1 MKWTVQTP
9 TLTCDLSAPGDWFA
23 THAAI
28 LEVMGITDAGP
39 VKSETHAQMIGDAA
53 AERTRKLRRA
63 RSGAATR

>member
-9 TLTCDLSAPGDWFA
+9 ILTCDLSVPGDWFK

-28 LEVMGITDAGP
+28 LEVMGIKDAGP
-39 VKSETHAQMIGDAA
+39 VLTEADADKIGKES
-53 AERTRKLRRA
+53 AERKRRHA

>member
-9 TLTCDLSAPGDWFA
+9 ILTCDLSAPGDWFK

-28 LEVMGITDAGP
+28 LKCMGIKDQSP
-39 VKSETHAQMIGDAA
+39 VLSEPEADQIGKES
-53 AERTRKLRRA
+53 AEKARKQHRA